1 MKDNDAVADRIRD
14 FIREEL
20 NPSATSEIGN
30 SLNLLDAGILDSTA
44 VVELVLWLE
53 ETFQLEIDPEALT
66 PDNFATLDAMVAFIE
81 SQRDAAAA

>member
-1 MKDNDAVADRIRD
+1 MANDAVVAQRIYTFIKDEINPGTVFD
-14 FIREEL
+14 F
-20 NPSATSEIGN
+20 NT
-30 SLNLLDAGILDSTA
+30 SLNLLEAGILDSTA

-81 SQRDAAAA
+81 SQSDAAAA